1 MTTEEK
7 IRKVF
12 SHNLSNFLKEKN
24 STQLEL
30 AKFMNVSNTTVNNWV
45 NGYKMPR
52 MDKIDKIC
60 IFLGVNRKELL
71 TESIS
76 IPQASNIHPLKPIK
90 VPILGKIACG
100 KPIFETEDF
109 QGYVS
114 FVSKMHV
121 DFCLIAQ
128 GDSMT
133 GARIHNGDVVFI
145 CQQPEVENGEIA
157 AVSIN
162 EEVTLKRVY
171 IKENQI
177 ILAAENP
184 KYAPMVYNINEI
196 ESFRILGK
204 AVAFQSKIV

>member
-1 MTTEEK
+1 MTSFQERLNEALEK
-7 IRKVF
+7 QNMKPSELSRRSGVNEGAISQYRKGKYKATQY
-12 SHNLSNFLKEKN
+12 NLERI
-24 STQLEL
+24 
-30 AKFMNVSNTTVNNWV
+30 AKVLNVSIPWLMGADVT
-45 NGYKMPR
+45 P
-52 MDKIDKIC
+52 
-60 IFLGVNRKELL
+60 
-71 TESIS
+71 TESLS

-204 AVAFQSKIV
+204 AVAFQSKII

>member
-1 MTTEEK
+1 MTSFQDRLNEA
-7 IRKVF
+7 
-12 SHNLSNFLKEKN
+12 LSKRNMKP
-24 STQLEL
+24 SEL
-30 AKFMNVSNTTVNNWV
+30 SKLS
-45 NGYKMPR
+45 
-52 MDKIDKIC
+52 
-60 IFLGVNRKELL
+60 GVNEGAISQYRKGKYKATQYNLEKMAKVLQVSIPWL
-71 TESIS
+71 MGADVDESLP

-109 QGYVS
+109 QGFVS
-114 FVSKMHV
+114 FISKAKV

-133 GARIHNGDVVFI
+133 GARINNGDVVFI

-171 IKENQI
+171 IKEHQI
-177 ILAAENP
+177 VLAAENP
-184 KYAPMVYNINEI
+184 KYEPMIYNLNEI

-204 AVAFQSKIV
+204 AVAFQSKII